1 MDPAIRHKPDATFA
15 FKPTNSLASGKSP
28 AFNTENTHSKDK
40 RILTDL
46 KDTMANERAQASEP
60 APFGTNRPKSP
71 DSDTDIDALIRGF
84 SSLKHSVQ
92 ASAAPQM
99 QNLMN
104 RHGKGPSHPK
114 MMSSL
119 KQKAN
124 VFIQQKS
131 RPEHHLTATPV
142 GGPRAPAYKNRPPP
156 PMPMFSSNMNPAARP
171 GGTGSRE
178 EVFYTDPTK
187 ASADLKAL
195 LEGGMEEEDDEAE
208 EEEETKEEKK
218 EPEAKEPQAKGP
230 QTDSISKPKPSSKEI
245 PQPSETSSTT
255 DTGKPAK
262 KVVKRSKI
270 PKSGKVDGLNVQLL
284 PHQVQGVEWM
294 RGRELGPV
302 KKGTVPKGGLL
313 ADDMGLGKTL
323 QTISLILLNQKP
335 DKESEQW
342 EKRLENTERTTLVVA
357 PLALIKQ
364 WEQEIKDKVGK
375 ARGIKVLVHHGP
387 QRTKNASDL
396 LKYDV
401 VITTYQILVSDQTA
415 SAGAEKGKE
424 TGCFGLRWWRIVLD
438 EAHTIKNRTAKSTK
452 ACYEIRSEY
461 RWCLSGT
468 PMQNNLDELQ
478 SLVRFLRIRPYDDLR
493 QWREHIDKPMK
504 NGKGHVALSRLH
516 ALLSCFM
523 KRRTKDVLKEEGA
536 LVPGGKAAMKAAKED
551 DEPAK
556 PAFKTTER
564 KVVTVSTELSAAERH
579 FYDRLEQRTDVRVQN
594 MMKEKLSYASAFTML
609 LRLRQVCNHPKLVEG
624 KLEKDKDAMTTDSSQ
639 SQKAQDTDIDAMA
652 DLFSGMGIE
661 AKKCGVCSLELTK
674 EESDKGRDKCD
685 DCLKDMAAFES
696 SKGSKKDKKQSKAKI
711 RQRNRNAIIDSDDED
726 DESDSD
732 GDSLASISDLMAKQS
747 IADNTPTKRR
757 RRKDRTLDDSDDDSE
772 SDSEADVSKVL
783 LHGSQVLASAKIREM
798 NRILHEEAAEHKF
811 IIFSQFTSMLDLVE
825 PFLRK
830 EGFKY
835 TRYDGGMRND
845 AREESLRQLR
855 ENKSVRVLLCSLKCG
870 SLGLNLTAATRVIII
885 EPFWNPFVE
894 EQAIDRVHRLT
905 QTVDVVVYKL
915 TAANTVEARIID
927 LQEKKRA
934 LAEQALEPGAK
945 KNALKLGL
953 SELID
958 LFKPGSHTERFGAGG
973 AETAGSLDGFID
985 PDVHGRVPATPH
997 AFAKT
1002 PKKPESQMYGRRW

>member
-1 MDPAIRHKPDATFA
+1 MDPATRQKPDAIFA
-15 FKPTNSLASGKSP
+15 FKPTDSLASGKPP
-28 AFNTENTHSKDK
+28 AFSSQNTHSKDK

-46 KDTMANERAQASEP
+46 KDTMANERAQANEP

-84 SSLKHSVQ
+84 SSLKHNVQ

-99 QNLMN
+99 QSLMN
-104 RHGKGPSHPK
+104 RHGRGPGHPK
-114 MMSSL
+114 LMSSL

-131 RPEHHLTATPV
+131 RPEHHISGTPV
-142 GGPRAPAYKNRPPP
+142 VGPRAPVHKSRPPP
-156 PMPMFSSNMNPAARP
+156 PMPMFSSNINPGP
-171 GGTGSRE
+171 KLGGAVPRD

-195 LEGGMEEEDDEAE
+195 LEGGMEEEEDDEIEDDDEAKE
-208 EEEETKEEKK
+208 QTKAPESKTKETEGISQTKASRIDSHEPNGTNTADK
-218 EPEAKEPQAKGP
+218 E
-230 QTDSISKPKPSSKEI
+230 
-245 PQPSETSSTT
+245 
-255 DTGKPAK
+255 KPAK
-262 KVVKRSKI
+262 KAVKRSRI

-335 DKESEQW
+335 AKDSEQW
-342 EKRLENTERTTLVVA
+342 EKRFDNTEKTTLVVA

-375 ARGIKVLVHHGP
+375 ARGLKVLVHHGP
-387 QRTKNASDL
+387 QRTKKASDL
-396 LKYDV
+396 AKYDV

-424 TGCFGLRWWRIVLD
+424 TGCFGLRWWRSVLD

-452 ACYEIRSEY
+452 ACYDIRSEY

-504 NGKGHVALSRLH
+504 NGKGHIAISRLR

-536 LVPGGKAAMKAAKED
+536 LVPGGKAAMKVGKD
-551 DEPAK
+551 DAEPAK

-639 SQKAQDTDIDAMA
+639 TQKAQDADIDAMA

-685 DCLKDMAAFES
+685 DCMVDMAAFES
-696 SKGSKKDKKQSKAKI
+696 SEGGKKQKKQPKTKV
-711 RQRNRNAIIDSDDED
+711 RQRNRNAVIDSDDEED
-726 DESDSD
+726 ASDSD

-747 IADNTPTKRR
+747 LADNTPTKPR
-757 RRKDRTLDDSDDDSE
+757 RRKDRILDDSDEDSE
-772 SDSEADVSKVL
+772 SESEADDSKVM

-798 NRILHEEAAEHKF
+798 NKILHNEAAEHKF

-958 LFKPGSHTERFGAGG
+958 LFKPGSHTERYGAGD
-973 AETAGSLDGFID
+973 AEAAGSLDGFND
-985 PDVHGRVPATPH
+985 LDRVPQTPR
-997 AFAKT
+997 AFTKT
-1002 PKKPESQMYGRRW
+1002 PKKPENQLYGRRW